1 MKKLLYLI
9 SIVIVTFNAQAQEQ
23 LYHEEIKKYQDELNA
38 FYSDKETSPLS
49 EKDLKS
55 FTSLDFFPID
65 KKYKV
70 EATFIYTPNEP
81 IFEMLTTTDRLAK
94 YRKYGIAK
102 FTIDGKELTLS
113 LYRNQ
118 KYLEHPE
125 YGKLLFLPFKDL
137 TNSTSSY
144 GGGRFID
151 IEIPDKYSNTIIID
165 FNKAYNPY
173 CAYNKKYSC
182 PIPPFENHLEVN
194 INAGVAYK
202 KHH

>member
-1 MKKLLYLI
+1 MKKLLYFCSLLI
-9 SIVIVTFNAQAQEQ
+9 LFMNCTTQEKS
-23 LYHEEIKKYQDELNA
+23 HTEEIQQHQYELNT
-38 FYSDKETSPLS
+38 FYADVQESPLT
-49 EKDLKS
+49 EEDLKI
-55 FTSLDFFPID
+55 FKSLDFFPINEN
-65 KKYKV
+65 YKV
-70 EATFIYTPNEP
+70 EASFELTPNEP
-81 IFEMLTTTDRLAK
+81 VFEMLTTTNRLAK

-102 FTIDGKELTLS
+102 FTIDGKEITLS

-151 IEIPDKYSNTIIID
+151 IEIPDEYSNTIIID